1 MFEMHWTVVEKV
13 QLSNKKQSMQPSTW
27 SFFYALM
34 RFFKTPKAKTGKCK
48 KLTLPKKSVKPNQR
62 KATKTNRKEGR
73 KEAESRK
80 KSKIT
85 YNKNTELPSC
95 ARKKEIHP
103 FNLHLEKIF

>member
-1 MFEMHWTVVEKV
+1 MFVMHWTVVEKV

-62 KATKTNRKEGR
+62 KATKSNQV
-73 KEAESRK
+73 
-80 KSKIT
+80 
-85 YNKNTELPSC
+85 L
-95 ARKKEIHP
+95 
-103 FNLHLEKIF
+103 